1 LEPALTFVM
10 AIGKGIQCKLWGT
23 AKQGRRDSGDINPT
37 LAEAPQA
44 DREAVSHSGQEQKFS
59 SQAHVVRFCPKAN
72 ICWRSLIF
80 LLVLKPKVNIL
91 FDLLV
96 GADQQGAL
104 ACIN

>member
-44 DREAVSHSGQEQKFS
+44 DREAVVAFGSRAEILIAST
-59 SQAHVVRFCPKAN
+59 RCPLPPKAN

-80 LLVLKPKVNIL
+80 RLVLKPEVNIL